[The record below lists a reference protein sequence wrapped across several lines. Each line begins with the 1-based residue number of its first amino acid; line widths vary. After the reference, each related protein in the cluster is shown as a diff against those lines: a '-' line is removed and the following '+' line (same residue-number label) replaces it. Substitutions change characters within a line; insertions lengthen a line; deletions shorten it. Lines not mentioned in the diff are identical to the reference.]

1 MFEYTNKA
9 VNTRTKIRPNYKP
22 EWLEDLFTSLSNCFK
37 AFVISDEKYVYLKA
51 KERLEGELDIERFIK
66 NSRLL
71 RNAFKFLTTKRERHL
86 VRMQS
91 DKNVIVVREQDK

>member
-1 MFEYTNKA
+1 
-9 VNTRTKIRPNYKP
+9 
-22 EWLEDLFTSLSNCFK
+22 LSKCFK
-37 AFVISDEKYVYLKA
+37 AFVISDDKYVYLKA

-91 DKNVIVVREQDK
+91 DKNVIVVREQDKQHLAGDSD